1 MELKLGANI
10 QAMRR
15 ERGLTQ
21 EQLATAM
28 GVTVGAVSKWEKG
41 SCCPDVQL
49 IPELAEFFGTSVD
62 VLLGYGW
69 EQGSMGRCAEHI
81 RELLELKRYDEGIH
95 EAAKALTR
103 YPNSFPIVY
112 RSGKLYLHAGF
123 ERHDA
128 ALVRQAQPLLERALQ
143 LISQNDDERISA
155 LSIHGD
161 IGSSYICLGE
171 FETALDYLRR
181 HNDGRVNDREIGFC
195 LHQLGRIDEA
205 MVYFS
210 DSYLE
215 AVAHLFNAGVSQIN
229 CLGDMKRDREAL
241 ELADWLKAALRGLLP
256 ESGPSFVV
264 KMLSILTGAEAVIHD
279 AMGEE
284 EASRKALCG
293 ALAWARR
300 FDAEPTGQTTG
311 IRFYY
316 GEKHAL
322 FDDSGTTA
330 MEMLRDLVAEQ
341 KSDTLTRRFEQVL
354 EEERA

>member
-1 MELKLGANI
+1 MKIRLGERI
-10 QAMRR
+10 QALRKA
-15 ERGLTQ
+15 RGLTQ

-69 EQGSMGRCAEHI
+69 EQGGMGRCAEHI

-123 ERHDA
+123 ERHDT
-128 ALVRQAQPLLERALQ
+128 ALVRQALPLLERALQ
-143 LISQNDDERISA
+143 LIAQNDDERISA
-155 LSIHGD
+155 LSIHGE
-161 IGSSYICLGE
+161 IGSCYACMGE
-171 FETALDYLRR
+171 FEKALDYLRR

-195 LHQLGRIDEA
+195 LHQLGSIDEA
-205 MVYFS
+205 MRYFS

-215 AVAHLFNAGVSQIN
+215 AIAHLFNVGVSQIN

-241 ELADWLKAALRGLLP
+241 ELADWLKAAMLGLLP

-264 KMLSILTGAEAVIHD
+264 KMLSLLTGAEAVIHD

-284 EASRKALCG
+284 EASRK

-341 KSDTLTRRFEQVL
+341 ESDTLTRRFEQVL
-354 EEERA
+354 EEESV